1 MTKTPS
7 IAWCFLFSGSLKPL
21 QNPHLWHISAR
32 CVSQTLAYLYDM
44 SARFAILSL

>member
-1 MTKTPS
+1 MFKDEIDLLQNT
-7 IAWCFLFSGSLKPL
+7 IGSLKPL

-32 CVSQTLAYLYDM
+32 CVSQTLAYPYDM